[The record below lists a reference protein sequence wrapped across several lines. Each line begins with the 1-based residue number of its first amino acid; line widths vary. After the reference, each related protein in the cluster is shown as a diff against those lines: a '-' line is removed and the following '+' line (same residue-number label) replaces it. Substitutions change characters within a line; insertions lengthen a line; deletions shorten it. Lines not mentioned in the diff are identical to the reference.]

1 MKQDPCRTV
10 SGNFLPLYRRPGL
23 WQHAAMSSP
32 APTPEETVPFP
43 LSGGETLVAAVRRSA
58 RCRRPRLR
66 VSPRGALVLVIPR
79 DWPPARARRAAPFF
93 LPWLERMGPRF
104 AAARP
109 APSLPEQVALPL
121 AGRVLAVETAGDLAA
136 GRRQSRGAAAVVRLG
151 AGSRRL
157 VLLEGRETLRLFGA
171 VGDLALCAGA
181 LGRWCR
187 GEAARLLPP
196 HVRELALAH
205 GFLPPRVS
213 VRDQRS
219 RWGSCSRPSAAV
231 TAAQPGHIHLNW
243 RALLLE
249 RPLLDHLCRHE
260 LCHLRRMDHSAA
272 YRAELARLSPDWA
285 MLERGLSR
293 AWRELPWWALPPDSP
308 GA

>member
-32 APTPEETVPFP
+32 APTPEETVPCP

-58 RCRRPRLR
+58 RGRRPRLR

-93 LPWLERMGPRF
+93 LPWLERMWPRF

>member
-93 LPWLERMGPRF
+93 LPCLERRWPRC

>member
-66 VSPRGALVLVIPR
+66 GSPRGALVLVSPR
-79 DWPPARARRAAPFF
+79 DGPPARARRAAPFF
-93 LPWLERMGPRF
+93 LPWLERMWPRF

-249 RPLLDHLCRHE
+249 RPLLEHLCRHE

>member
-1 MKQDPCRTV
+1 MT
-10 SGNFLPLYRRPGL
+10 GNYLPLYRRPGL

-32 APTPEETVPFP
+32 ASAPVETVSFA
-43 LSGGETLVAAVRRSA
+43 LSGGETLVAAVRRSP
-58 RCRRPRLR
+58 RCRRPRLS

-79 DWPPARARRAAPFF
+79 DWPPARARQAAPLF
-93 LPWLERMGPRF
+93 LPWLERAWPRL

-109 APSLPEQVALPL
+109 APSLPEHIALPL
-121 AGRVLAVETAGDLAA
+121 AGRVLAVEAAGDLAA
-136 GRRQSRGAAAVVRLG
+136 GRRQSREAAAVIRMG
-151 AGSRRL
+151 AGGRRL

-171 VGDLALCAGA
+171 IGDLSLCAGA

-187 GEAARLLPP
+187 AEAARLLPP

-205 GFLPPRVS
+205 GFLPPQVS

-219 RWGSCSRPSAAV
+219 RWGSCSRPAAAV
-231 TAAQPGHIHLNW
+231 ALGQPGRVHLNW

-285 MLERGLSR
+285 ALERGLSR
-293 AWRELPWWALPPDSP
+293 AWRELPWWALPPDGT

>member
-79 DWPPARARRAAPFF
+79 DWPPARARRAAPYV
-93 LPWLERMGPRF
+93 LPWLERMWPRI

>member
-43 LSGGETLVAAVRRSA
+43 LSGGETL
-58 RCRRPRLR
+58 
-66 VSPRGALVLVIPR
+66 
-79 DWPPARARRAAPFF
+79 
-93 LPWLERMGPRF
+93 
-104 AAARP
+104 
-109 APSLPEQVALPL
+109 
-121 AGRVLAVETAGDLAA
+121 LAA

>member
-1 MKQDPCRTV
+1 
-10 SGNFLPLYRRPGL
+10 
-23 WQHAAMSSP
+23 MSSP

-66 VSPRGALVLVIPR
+66 VSPRGALVLVSPR

-93 LPWLERMGPRF
+93 LPWLERMWPRF